1 MTSNAVDH
9 SVVGDWRLPDDEF
22 LEVFTLP
29 GPMDR
34 CTALELLNPLGPRE
48 ARINFE
54 EATHTYYI
62 DGTTVAPRSVTG
74 PISWGGVLCFQII
87 DARQVWCIVT
97 PLRTSIRR
105 RSSS

>member
-1 MTSNAVDH
+1 MASNAVDH

-29 GPMDR
+29 GPIDR

-48 ARINFE
+48 TRVKFE

-62 DGTTVAPRSVTG
+62 DGTVAPRSVTG
-74 PISWGGVLCFQII
+74 PISWGGGPCLKLGAP
-87 DARQVWCIVT
+87 AR
-97 PLRTSIRR
+97 SGA
-105 RSSS
+105 